1 MPSHAFLEH
10 TGVLAFAH
18 RGDSEAAPENTAAA
32 FESAVAQGFQ
42 YLETDVHR
50 TRDGVLLAFHDD
62 RLDRVTSDRGRI
74 AALDY
79 SVIARARVHGREPI
93 PLLEELLAAFPLTR
107 FNIDPKSDEAIEPLI
122 EVIRK
127 TSAQERVCIG
137 SFSDKRLRHIRAA
150 LPGVCTSMATF
161 ETTRARLASIGVP
174 TGVLQAACAQVPV
187 WWNGSG
193 GTQLAVLPTAEL
205 VHGREPAPGQSPN
218 NPARRC
224 ARGLMLPG
232 RADHHERPAVRRHAY
247 GGHQS
252 PDTESPEQRRSRKR
266 PLCSL
271 GRPRCH
277 HDGRRRGHRCVQEKH
292 DWALAITPGGKFR
305 TDPLF

>member
-42 YLETDVHR
+42 YLETDVHC

-107 FNIDPKSDEAIEPLI
+107 FNIDPKSDKAVEPLI

-127 TSAQERVCIG
+127 TRAQERVCIG

-150 LPGVCTSMATF
+150 LPGICTSMATF

-174 TGVLQAACAQVPV
+174 TGALQAACAQVPV
-187 WWNGSG
+187 WWNGIKVVDHRFIR
-193 GTQLAVLPTAEL
+193 AMK
-205 VHGREPAPGQSPN
+205 
-218 NPARRC
+218 
-224 ARGLMLPG
+224 ARGLHTHVWTVNQREEMNRLLDLG
-232 RADHHERPAVRRHAY
+232 VEGLMSDRPAVLK
-247 GGHQS
+247 S
-252 PDTESPEQRRSRKR
+252 VLRSRGQWHQ
-266 PLCSL
+266 L
-271 GRPRCH
+271 
-277 HDGRRRGHRCVQEKH
+277 D
-292 DWALAITPGGKFR
+292 
-305 TDPLF
+305 